1 MRFST
6 IIFLLLLICL
16 SGAQVIDTPDGKVEF
31 IGLRRWSVEK
41 IIDTLAVIAP
51 GVSIDRCAGLLKE
64 AGFPEASLFKYSWK
78 NGKMYSVITI
88 VEPEYARFVKYKTF
102 TDSISEELPQ
112 WKGLIDIYRR
122 NPFEMQLALNFWQKD
137 LNALKESKFTEALS
151 SDRIRLIQSKI
162 ASYNTQKDKE
172 LAIWILNNDPLWIN
186 RAMAAVVLINFPQ
199 SDLVWWSLMDALRDA
214 NARVSSMAISVLN
227 HFSQFHPEPVT
238 WSPLSATLY
247 YLLNGTNLF
256 AFPTVLRV
264 LTKTNFSDSLLVPL
278 ISQTEGYLIFAYLK
292 ANNEKERQLAY
303 EFLVS
308 ATGKDFGYDG
318 RKWWE
323 YLKGKGSLNN

>member
-247 YLLNGTNLF
+247 YL
-256 AFPTVLRV
+256 
-264 LTKTNFSDSLLVPL
+264 
-278 ISQTEGYLIFAYLK
+278 
-292 ANNEKERQLAY
+292 
-303 EFLVS
+303 
-308 ATGKDFGYDG
+308 
-318 RKWWE
+318 
-323 YLKGKGSLNN
+323 